1 MENNST
7 SLTVIPKKFLLLVYL
22 VLPVLFCV
30 FLADVYFF
38 DSALLPYMGLTSM
51 VLPLYLLFFELP
63 HIIASF
69 FGFADKEYF
78 THYKKHLL
86 FFLPLIL
93 IATSILLYVNF
104 SLGVTLYLVG
114 TVWHGLKQQ
123 TGIALILGARP
134 GWVHTAWTLIP
145 VVITS
150 LAYVYYIVPE
160 VFPAQL
166 VPLISPIILLGIVS
180 LLIITSIKMWQS
192 VPKVRLYVLCVSS
205 LFFFSYIFIL
215 SGYIF
220 LAFFAVRFI
229 HDLSAFA
236 FYATHDQ
243 NRNVSERKNYLYKLF
258 SLVPLPVLVLTPVL
272 AVGFAYLTRISTDG
286 LAIGYVALVLM
297 GMSHYYLESIMW
309 KRDTPH
315 RKYISVQ

>member
-1 MENNST
+1 MENNPT

-22 VLPVLFCV
+22 VLPVLFFV

-134 GWVHTAWTLIP
+134 GLVHTAWTLIP

-160 VFPAQL
+160 VFPPQL
-166 VPLISPIILLGIVS
+166 VPLISPIILLGIIS

-258 SLVPLPVLVLTPVL
+258 SLVPLPVLVLTPLL
-272 AVGFAYLTRISTDG
+272 AVGFAYLTRVSTDG